1 MTDTHGEVEVV
12 GGNESSSSGA
22 EREYRGTGGAPAPA
36 ETGESVPGV
45 GAVVV
50 GGTGPHPGVR
60 GGSSRAAGPSADA
73 SGGGDTEEPDAA
85 VETSG
90 GVGEPE

>member
-12 GGNESSSSGA
+12 GGNESSSGA
-22 EREYRGTGGAPAPA
+22 EREYRGTGGAPALA
-36 ETGESVPGV
+36 ETGESIPGV

-50 GGTGPHPGVR
+50 GGNGPHRGAR

-73 SGGGDTEEPDAA
+73 SGGGDTEETDAA